1 MSSISSIADIKLN
14 RRSFVLGSLALGAAG
29 PLVLS
34 ACSSSNTGGSS
45 GGGGGG
51 GTINWLTWSDHYS
64 QDQLA
69 KVASSTKITGHPKL
83 FSDNADAFLQLKQ
96 TGPQF
101 DQVSADA
108 LWVKKYMES
117 GLIQPFDL
125 SSIEASSELYSMA
138 KKFDFL
144 NDPKGAIGYPFSWST
159 VQIYYNPAKVKTPPT
174 TWDSLTDPQYKSLI
188 VAENIPT
195 DLMAIAGIATGSKS
209 PYAEA
214 PDQISSAANFL
225 GSLKPNIIKLAS
237 QNNEIISM
245 MASGEA
251 AIGISN
257 LGTDIRV
264 KNAGGPEIKSAYP
277 PEGTIGFIDS
287 EMITAKGNNSALVK
301 PFLNAMQRAE
311 YIVENFTTNWRPLFN
326 EKAAKALTADPKT
339 ADAAKRLFMDNPEKA
354 LTMTL
359 KGPAQDQQAYTEAF
373 NRVFG
378 A

>member
-1 MSSISSIADIKLN
+1 
-14 RRSFVLGSLALGAAG
+14 
-29 PLVLS
+29 LVLS

-51 GTINWLTWSDHYS
+51 GTLNWLTWSDHYS
-64 QDQLA
+64 TDQLA
-69 KVASSTKITGHPKL
+69 KVAASTKITGRPKL

-125 SSIEASSELYSMA
+125 SSIEASSELYPMA
-138 KKFDFL
+138 RKFDFL

-209 PYAEA
+209 PYGLTG
-214 PDQISSAANFL
+214 DQISSAGNFL

-237 QNNEIISM
+237 QNNEIITM

-264 KNAGGPEIKSAYP
+264 KNAGGPELKSAYP

-287 EMITAKGNNSALVK
+287 EMITAKGNNQALVK
-301 PFLNAMQRAE
+301 PFLNAMQRSE
-311 YIVENFTTNWRPLFN
+311 FIVQNFTTNWRPLFN
-326 EKAAKALTADPKT
+326 EKAAQALTSDPKT

>member
-1 MSSISSIADIKLN
+1 MSRISEVKLS
-14 RRSFVLGSLALGAAG
+14 RRSFVGGALMLGAAS
-29 PLVLS
+29 PLLLS
-34 ACSSSNTGGSS
+34 ACSSGSKTSGGGSS
-45 GGGGGG
+45 AGGNV
-51 GTINWLTWSDHYS
+51 NWLTWSDHYS

-69 KVASSTKITGHPKL
+69 KVADTTKITGQPKL

-108 LWVKKYMES
+108 LWVKKYMSE
-117 GLIQPFDL
+117 GLIEPFDL
-125 SSIEASSELYSMA
+125 DSISSSSQLYSMA
-138 KKFDFL
+138 RKFDFL

-159 VQIYYNPAKVKTPPT
+159 VQIYYNPDKLKTPPT
-174 TWDSLTDPQYKSLI
+174 SWESLTDPAYKGLI

-209 PYAEA
+209 PYAQT
-214 PDQISSAANFL
+214 PDQISAASNFL
-225 GSLKPNIIKLAS
+225 SALKPNVVKLAS
-237 QNNEIISM
+237 QNNEIVTM

-257 LGTDIRV
+257 LGTDVRV
-264 KNAGGPEIKSAYP
+264 KDAGGPELKSAYP

-287 EMITAKGNNSALVK
+287 EMITAKGTNKPLVK
-301 PFLNAMQRAE
+301 PFLDAMQQSE
-311 YIVENFTTNWRPLFN
+311 WIVENFTTNWRPLFN

-339 ADAAKRLFMDNPEKA
+339 ADNAKRLFMDNPEKA
-354 LTMTL
+354 LEMTL

-373 NRVFG
+373 NKVFG

>member
-1 MSSISSIADIKLN
+1 MSGIADIKLN
-14 RRSFVLGSLALGAAG
+14 RRSFVKGSLMLGAAS
-29 PLVLS
+29 PFVLS
-34 ACSSSNTGGSS
+34 ACSSGSKSGGGSS
-45 GGGGGG
+45 GGGG
-51 GTINWLTWSDHYS
+51 TLNWLTWSDHYS
-64 QDQLA
+64 TDQLA
-69 KVASSTKITGHPKL
+69 KVAASTKITGRPKL

-125 SSIEASSELYSMA
+125 SSIGASSELYSMA
-138 KKFDFL
+138 KNFDFL
-144 NDPKGAIGYPFSWST
+144 NDPKGALGYPFSWST
-159 VQIYYNPAKVKTPPT
+159 VQIYYNPDKIKTPPT
-174 TWDSLTDPQYKSLI
+174 TWESLTDPMYKGLI

-209 PYAEA
+209 PYAQTPE
-214 PDQISSAANFL
+214 QISSAANFL
-225 GSLKPNIIKLAS
+225 GALKPNMVKLAS
-237 QNNEIISM
+237 QNNEIVTM

-257 LGTDIRV
+257 LGTDVRV
-264 KNAGGPEIKSAYP
+264 KDAGGPEIKSAYP

-287 EMITAKGNNSALVK
+287 EMITAKGANKPLVK
-301 PFLNAMQRAE
+301 PFLDAMQKSE
-311 YIVENFTTNWRPLFN
+311 WIVQNFTTNWRPLFN
-326 EKAAKALTADPKT
+326 EAAAKTLTNDPKT
-339 ADAAKRLFMDNPEKA
+339 ADNAKRLFMDNPEKA
-354 LTMTL
+354 LAMTL

-373 NRVFG
+373 NKVFG

>member
-1 MSSISSIADIKLN
+1 MSKIADIKLD
-14 RRSFVLGSLALGAAG
+14 RRSFVLGSLMLGAAG

-34 ACSSSNTGGSS
+34 ACSSSSTGGSS
-45 GGGGGG
+45 AGGGGG
-51 GTINWLTWSDHYS
+51 GTLNWLTWSDHYS

-108 LWVKKYMES
+108 LWVKKYMEG

-174 TWDSLTDPQYKSLI
+174 TWESLTDPQYKGQI

-195 DLMAIAGIATGSKS
+195 DMMAIGGIATGSKS
-209 PYAEA
+209 PYALT
-214 PDQISSAANFL
+214 PDEISKAADWLSA
-225 GSLKPNIIKLAS
+225 LKPNMIKLAT

-251 AIGISN
+251 AIGFTN
-257 LGTDIRV
+257 LGTDVRV
-264 KNAGGPEIKSAYP
+264 KNAGGPELQSAYP

-301 PFLNAMQRAE
+301 PFLDAMQRSDF
-311 YIVENFTTNWRPLFN
+311 IVQNFTTNWRPLFN
-326 EKAAKALTADPKT
+326 EKAAKALTDDPKT
-339 ADAAKRLFMDNPEKA
+339 AEAAKRLFMDNPEKA
-354 LTMTL
+354 LSMTL

>member
-1 MSSISSIADIKLN
+1 MSTIADIRLN
-14 RRSFVLGSLALGAAG
+14 RRSFVLGSLALGAAT
-29 PLVLS
+29 PFVLS
-34 ACSSSNTGGSS
+34 ACSSGSTGGSS
-45 GGGGGG
+45 GG

-64 QDQLA
+64 NDQLA
-69 KVASSTKITGHPKL
+69 KVAANTDITAHPKL
-83 FSDNADAFLQLKQ
+83 FSDNADAFLQVKQ

-117 GLIQPFDL
+117 GLITPFDMN
-125 SSIEASSELYSMA
+125 SIEASSELYSMA
-138 KKFDFL
+138 KNFDFL
-144 NDPKGAIGYPFSWST
+144 NDPQGALGYPFSWST
-159 VQIYYNPAKVKTPPT
+159 VQIYYNPDKVKAPPT
-174 TWDSLTDPQYKSLI
+174 SWESLTDPQYKGLI

-195 DLMAIAGIATGSKS
+195 DLMAIAGIATGSTS
-209 PYAEA
+209 PYALA
-214 PDQISSAANFL
+214 GDQISSASNFL

-245 MASGEA
+245 MANGEA
-251 AIGISN
+251 AVGISN

-264 KNAGGPEIKSAYP
+264 KNAGGPELKSAYP

-287 EMITAKGNNSALVK
+287 EMITAKGNNQALVK
-301 PFLNAMQRAE
+301 PFLNAMQRSE
-311 YIVENFTTNWRPLFN
+311 FIVENFTTNWRPLFN
-326 EKAAKALTADPKT
+326 EKAAKALTGDPKT
-339 ADAAKRLFMDNPEKA
+339 ADAAKRLFMDNPDKA
-354 LTMTL
+354 LSMTL

>member
-1 MSSISSIADIKLN
+1 MSTIADIKLN
-14 RRSFVLGSLALGAAG
+14 RRSFVLGSLMLGAAS

-34 ACSSSNTGGSS
+34 ACSSGS
-45 GGGGGG
+45 
-51 GTINWLTWSDHYS
+51 IRRIVWSRWRWRHP
-64 QDQLA
+64 QLA
-69 KVASSTKITGHPKL
+69 DLVGSLLHTTSSPKSPSSTKITGHPKL

-96 TGPQF
+96 TGSQF

-125 SSIEASSELYSMA
+125 SSIGASSELYSMA

-174 TWDSLTDPQYKSLI
+174 SWDSLTDPQYKGLI

-209 PYAEA
+209 PYALS
-214 PDQISSAANFL
+214 PDQISSASSFL
-225 GSLKPNIIKLAS
+225 GSLKPNIIKLAT
-237 QNNEIISM
+237 QNNEIVSM

-257 LGTDIRV
+257 LGTDVRV
-264 KNAGGPEIKSAYP
+264 KNAGGPELQSAYP

-287 EMITAKGNNSALVK
+287 EMITAKGNNQALVK
-301 PFLNAMQRAE
+301 PFLDAMQRSE
-311 YIVENFTTNWRPLFN
+311 FIVENFTTNWRPLFN
-326 EKAAKALTADPKT
+326 EAAAKVLTNDPKT
-339 ADAAKRLFMDNPEKA
+339 ADDAKRLFMDNPDKA

>member
-1 MSSISSIADIKLN
+1 MSRISEVKLS
-14 RRSFVLGSLALGAAG
+14 RRSFVGGALMLGAAS
-29 PLVLS
+29 PLLLS
-34 ACSSSNTGGSS
+34 ACSSGSNTSGGGSS
-45 GGGGGG
+45 AGGNV
-51 GTINWLTWSDHYS
+51 NWLTWSDHYS

-144 NDPKGAIGYPFSWST
+144 NDPKGAIGYPLSWST

-174 TWDSLTDPQYKSLI
+174 SWDSLTDPQYKGLI
-188 VAENIPT
+188 VAENLPT

-209 PYAEA
+209 PYAQNPE
-214 PDQISSAANFL
+214 QISAASNFL
-225 GSLKPNIIKLAS
+225 GALKPNVVKLAS
-237 QNNEIISM
+237 QNNEIVTM

-257 LGTDIRV
+257 LGTDVRV
-264 KNAGGPEIKSAYP
+264 KTAGGPELKSAYP

-287 EMITAKGNNSALVK
+287 EMITAKGANKPLVK
-301 PFLNAMQRAE
+301 PFLDAMQQSE
-311 YIVENFTTNWRPLFN
+311 WIVANFTTNWRPLFN
-326 EKAAKALTADPKT
+326 QKAAEALTADPKT
-339 ADAAKRLFMDNPEKA
+339 ADNAKRLFMTDPDKA
-354 LTMTL
+354 LQMTL

-373 NRVFG
+373 NKVFG

>member
-1 MSSISSIADIKLN
+1 MSKIAGIKLN
-14 RRSFVLGSLALGAAG
+14 RRSFVKGSLMLGAAG

-34 ACSSSNTGGSS
+34 ACSSGGGSS
-45 GGGGGG
+45 GGG

-64 QDQLA
+64 TDQLA
-69 KVASSTKITGHPKL
+69 KVAASTKITGRPKL

-117 GLIQPFDL
+117 GLIEPFDL
-125 SSIEASSELYSMA
+125 SSIGASSELYSMA
-138 KKFDFL
+138 KQFEFL
-144 NDPKGAIGYPFSWST
+144 NDPKGALGYPFSWST
-159 VQIYYNPAKVKTPPT
+159 VQIYYNPDKVKTPPT
-174 TWDSLTDPQYKSLI
+174 SWESLTDPQRKGQI

-195 DLMAIAGIATGSKS
+195 DLMAIGGIATGSKS
-209 PYAEA
+209 PYSLT
-214 PDQISSAANFL
+214 PDQISSAAGFL
-225 GSLKPNIIKLAS
+225 SSLKPNIIKLAT
-237 QNNEIISM
+237 QNNEIVSM

-251 AIGISN
+251 VIGISN
-257 LGTDIRV
+257 LGTDVRV
-264 KNAGGPEIKSAYP
+264 KDAGGPELKSAYP

-287 EMITAKGNNSALVK
+287 EMITAKGTNQAQVK
-301 PFLNAMQRAE
+301 PFLDAMQRSE
-311 YIVENFTTNWRPLFN
+311 FIVANFTTNWRPLFN
-326 EKAAKALTADPKT
+326 EKAAKALTDDPKT
-339 ADAAKRLFMDNPEKA
+339 AEAAKRLFMDNPEKA
-354 LTMTL
+354 LSMTL